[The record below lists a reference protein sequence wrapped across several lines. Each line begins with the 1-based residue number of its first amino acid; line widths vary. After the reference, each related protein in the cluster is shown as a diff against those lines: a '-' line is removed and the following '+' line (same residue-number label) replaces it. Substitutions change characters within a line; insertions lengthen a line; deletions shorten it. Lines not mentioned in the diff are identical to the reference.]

1 MDQPSTSQETG
12 ALTEAQA
19 AEAFARMMDPQEEAP
34 KEADEALEEET
45 PQAEDEDAEEAEL
58 SEEESE
64 EEVEDDSDQ
73 PEEPKI
79 VTVKVNGEDVQV
91 PLDEALKG
99 YSRTQDYYRKT
110 QELASERKAFVEEK
124 SAWSAERDRL
134 TGLLTTLQ
142 ERLADPDDSQ
152 ELEYLRTENPGEYA
166 ARVAEK
172 LHRQQLAQAAAAEKA
187 KLEDQARQEEAQ
199 RQQAAMKDEMEKLLS
214 IKPEWRDP
222 KVAQKEYG
230 EILEGIKAYGF
241 TEKDL
246 LDSVDH
252 RVFLIAQDAA
262 KYRALKAKPPQ
273 PKPKAET
280 VPVVRPGVTTKAS
293 PKVTEV
299 TRAKQRLAK
308 TGRQQDAAEA
318 FFHLLPD

>member
-19 AEAFARMMDPQEEAP
+19 AEAFAQLLDPQEAPEEAS
-34 KEADEALEEET
+34 EALEEET
-45 PQAEDEDAEEAEL
+45 PQAEDEDADEAEP
-58 SEEESE
+58 SEDESE
-64 EEVEDDSDQ
+64 EDAETDDDQ
-73 PEEPKI
+73 PEEPQTY
-79 VTVKVNGEDVQV
+79 TVKINGEEVQV
-91 PLDEALKG
+91 PLEEALKG
-99 YSRTQDYYRKT
+99 YSRTQDYIRKT
-110 QELASERKAFVEEK
+110 QELANERKAFAEEK
-124 SAWSAERDRL
+124 SSWSSERERL
-134 TGLLTTLQ
+134 TNLLTTLQ

-152 ELEYLRTENPGEYA
+152 ELEYLRVENPGEYA

-172 LHRQQLAQAAAAEKA
+172 MHRQQLAQAAAAERA
-187 KLEDQARQEEAQ
+187 KLDEQAKQEEAQ
-199 RQQAAMKDEMEKLLS
+199 RQQAAMREEMEKLLS
-214 IKPEWRDP
+214 IKPEWRDQ
-222 KVAQKEYG
+222 KVAQKEYA

-241 TEKDL
+241 TERDL

-280 VPVVRPGVTTKAS
+280 VPVVRPGATTKAS
-293 PKVTEV
+293 PKVGEA

-308 TGRQQDAAEA
+308 TGRQADAAEA